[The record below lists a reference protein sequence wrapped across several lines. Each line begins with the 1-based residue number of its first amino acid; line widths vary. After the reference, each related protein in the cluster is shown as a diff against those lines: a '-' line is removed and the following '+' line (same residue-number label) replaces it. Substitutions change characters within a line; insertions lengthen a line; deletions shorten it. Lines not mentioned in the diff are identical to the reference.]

1 MVVVLEAH
9 NKSDCQLLVCVT
21 ECVFGRVMQRG
32 EEEEEIT
39 VKKKKKIIFTEWP
52 YFYPQKTDQIIIIAL
67 QSVYSVTEKE

>member
-1 MVVVLEAH
+1 MVVVVLEAH

-39 VKKKKKIIFTEWP
+39 VKKKKK
-52 YFYPQKTDQIIIIAL
+52 DHLHRMAL
-67 QSVYSVTEKE
+67 FLPSED

>member
-21 ECVFGRVMQRG
+21 ECVFGRVMQRR

-39 VKKKKKIIFTEWP
+39 IKKKKIIFKEWS
-52 YFYPQKTDQIIIIAL
+52 YFYPQKTDQIIIVAL

>member
-1 MVVVLEAH
+1 MVLEAH

-39 VKKKKKIIFTEWP
+39 VKKKKK
-52 YFYPQKTDQIIIIAL
+52 DHLHRMAL
-67 QSVYSVTEKE
+67 FLPSED